1 MITVLDQ
8 MEKKEKLEEI
18 WSHTTESSVCFILGE
33 KGLGKKELLDSFLAD
48 KHTYIRV
55 LKVFESSYYL
65 EPVVNA
71 LHTYLRCSS
80 SLEMA
85 GLSMVESVSRQL
97 IDICVS
103 EPIILAFEGINFY
116 DLELTKYICQIV
128 GLLLNNYSSART
140 FFLFTIDTDAELSP
154 EQTDQINKLYELTSK
169 ISFIHFALWTK
180 EQLCSLLCNSICP
193 SLEVSRSDDLEYMV
207 SAAFHNPSRMRLV
220 ANYLKQEGYISQVH
234 GKWIC
239 RPLPEGVLDDVVKRY
254 VMRRYQKLEENL
266 RTVLQKSAL
275 LGYEFSMQELRSSFQ
290 LIHASQDL
298 MRIEKIS
305 KLISSS
311 ESGEEKN
318 YVFETHE
325 VYRIIHDKIPKE
337 ECADWCRLLS
347 AYYELKLSKNVQTEA
362 ERCYICKKLAFFL
375 RESNQLE
382 KSLKIYMQG
391 IISCVNLL
399 DYKQAEI
406 MIEEACEIAELLIDP
421 PIKMTEF
428 ILKRAQCAD
437 ALGNYEKAIQD
448 YQTVLKDPH
457 VPPDLIM
464 DVNYYFAC
472 ALYNYGEI
480 ERAKHILEN
489 LEKDHAEGNDLLLLR
504 IKSELATI
512 YHFQRDYG
520 KAGQAFKQSL
530 HLCEKVAGKGREFYI
545 QIRKSSMFWALDL
558 SQSHMKEGAAYFK
571 KVGDLKEY
579 AKTAHNIGADMLWL
593 KDLQAEEYLLSAKE
607 AFLKFGSNC
616 VQYTFNCLGI
626 YQALF
631 RMDYEAALH
640 IFETADKNF
649 FTDTFS
655 QLALA
660 LNCANC
666 FLALSDFDRSF
677 EYLNKAENIRRNF
690 SENIPSYSLYFL
702 IDMGLYYKR
711 IGNYEKCSQYLIQS
725 LEHRLLNSQQ
735 FLVGQNLLLCE
746 QRCGPLKI
754 EHGKIVE
761 LARCQPHNMYRH
773 FFEHDVCF
781 GTLRFWE

>member
-1 MITVLDQ
+1 
-8 MEKKEKLEEI
+8 
-18 WSHTTESSVCFILGE
+18 
-33 KGLGKKELLDSFLAD
+33 
-48 KHTYIRV
+48 
-55 LKVFESSYYL
+55 
-65 EPVVNA
+65 
-71 LHTYLRCSS
+71 
-80 SLEMA
+80 
-85 GLSMVESVSRQL
+85 
-97 IDICVS
+97 
-103 EPIILAFEGINFY
+103 
-116 DLELTKYICQIV
+116 
-128 GLLLNNYSSART
+128 
-140 FFLFTIDTDAELSP
+140 
-154 EQTDQINKLYELTSK
+154 
-169 ISFIHFALWTK
+169 
-180 EQLCSLLCNSICP
+180 
-193 SLEVSRSDDLEYMV
+193 
-207 SAAFHNPSRMRLV
+207 
-220 ANYLKQEGYISQVH
+220 
-234 GKWIC
+234 
-239 RPLPEGVLDDVVKRY
+239 
-254 VMRRYQKLEENL
+254 
-266 RTVLQKSAL
+266 
-275 LGYEFSMQELRSSFQ
+275 
-290 LIHASQDL
+290 
-298 MRIEKIS
+298 
-305 KLISSS
+305 
-311 ESGEEKN
+311 
-318 YVFETHE
+318 
-325 VYRIIHDKIPKE
+325 
-337 ECADWCRLLS
+337 
-347 AYYELKLSKNVQTEA
+347 
-362 ERCYICKKLAFFL
+362 
-375 RESNQLE
+375 
-382 KSLKIYMQG
+382 
-391 IISCVNLL
+391 
-399 DYKQAEI
+399 
-406 MIEEACEIAELLIDP
+406 
-421 PIKMTEF
+421 
-428 ILKRAQCAD
+428 
-437 ALGNYEKAIQD
+437 
-448 YQTVLKDPH
+448 
-457 VPPDLIM
+457 
-464 DVNYYFAC
+464 
-472 ALYNYGEI
+472 
-480 ERAKHILEN
+480 
-489 LEKDHAEGNDLLLLR
+489 
-504 IKSELATI
+504 
-512 YHFQRDYG
+512 
-520 KAGQAFKQSL
+520 
-530 HLCEKVAGKGREFYI
+530 
-545 QIRKSSMFWALDL
+545 MFWALEL